1 MEGHRQV
8 VLLLGAPGA
17 GKGTQARFVGAV
29 LGVPHVASG
38 DLLREHRRRG
48 TDLGKAAQAYMDR
61 GDLVPDQLVIDMVM
75 ERLGRPDA
83 ARGAL
88 LDGFPRTKS
97 QAEAL
102 DRTVEA
108 AGGTV
113 RAALY
118 LEVPKQALVAR
129 LTGRWICGNCQS
141 TYHEQFS
148 LPKQPGICDECGGEL
163 GQRPDDR
170 REVVENRV
178 EVYLRET
185 LPVISHYAAR
195 GDLHRI
201 DGDRPIETV
210 RAGLCAA
217 LGGVVRGRRRD
228 RWHLFIE
235 YEPVDDATVNRWLG
249 RTLCGKYLD
258 RSHNRAFASADRFDE
273 KPCHAC
279 WHELRAHRPPS
290 PTERPTTNGALTTH
304 APTAAVRT
312 NGAAQVPV
320 RPVQA
325 T

>member
-17 GKGTQARFVGAV
+17 GKGTQARFVGAI

-38 DLLREHRRRG
+38 DLLREHRRKG
-48 TDLGKAAQAYMDR
+48 TELGKAAQAYMDR

-97 QAEAL
+97 QAAAL
-102 DRTVEA
+102 DRTVEE

-118 LEVPKQALVAR
+118 LEVPKQTLVAR
-129 LTGRWICGNCQS
+129 LTGRWICGTCQS

-148 LPKQPGICDECGGEL
+148 PPKQAGVCDECGGQL

-170 REVVENRV
+170 REVVETRV
-178 EVYLRET
+178 DVYLRET
-185 LPVISHYAAR
+185 LPVIGHYAER
-195 GDLHRI
+195 GGLHRI
-201 DGDRPIETV
+201 DGDRPIEAV

-217 LGGVVRGRRRD
+217 LGGAVRGHRRD

-235 YEPVDDATVNRWLG
+235 YEPVTDATVKRWIG
-249 RTLCGKYLD
+249 RTLCGKLVA
-258 RSHNRAFASADRFDE
+258 RSDERSFSSAAAFDD
-273 KPCHAC
+273 KPCRAC
-279 WHELRAHRPPS
+279 SHELRAHRAPS
-290 PTERPTTNGALTTH
+290 PTEQPSTNGAVSQHLSM
-304 APTAAVRT
+304 AAVPR
-312 NGAAQVPV
+312 NGPVSVPI
-320 RPVQA
+320 QA
-325 T
+325 TQTS